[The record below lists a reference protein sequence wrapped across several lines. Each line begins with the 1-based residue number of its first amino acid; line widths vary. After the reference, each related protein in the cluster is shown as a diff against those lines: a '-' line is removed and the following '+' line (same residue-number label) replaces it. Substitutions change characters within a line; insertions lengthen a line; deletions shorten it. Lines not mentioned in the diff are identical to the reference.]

1 MIFDSGI
8 GFEHHMMDWNP
19 GNWIFII
26 LVGGIILLITIILIS
41 LLISKSN
48 HKFSQDSIQKQDQSK
63 INKDLFQKP
72 QIAKDIGEFKS
83 QKANFCHTCGKKLD
97 NGAPRYCPYCGV
109 KI

>member
-8 GFEHHMMDWNP
+8 GFGHHMMDWNL

-26 LVGGIILLITIILIS
+26 LGGGIILLITILLII

-48 HKFSQDSIQKQDQSK
+48 HKSSQDAIQKQDQSK
-63 INKDLFQKP
+63 INEDLQKAK
-72 QIAKDIGEFKS
+72 ISKDIGEFKT

-97 NGAPRYCPYCGV
+97 NGPPIYCPYCGV